1 MRKLRKLA
9 RNLYARLVPAAIQE
23 KIAVYGKGLLAASGS
38 IVQVVNLTVPEY
50 GDETKLIVSA
60 VAAALTFLGVVRKRN
75 RTPEDAR
82 VIVGQRRRAAGA

>member
-1 MRKLRKLA
+1 MRKLV
-9 RNLYARLVPAAIQE
+9 RNLYARLVPAPIQE

-60 VAAALTFLGVVRKRN
+60 VAGALTFLGVVRKRN
-75 RTPEDAR
+75 RSPRDAKIA
-82 VIVGQRRRAAGA
+82 VEQRRRAAGA